1 MRVNERYAF
10 LPRKYHGDVK
20 SDLLYDMS
28 GLPKRALASID
39 VELNRRL
46 AVFERSYIT
55 LMTYDFSEAFVDE
68 VLQSREIRR
77 ITCLQLPLRCFDTDG
92 LEYDI
97 MRKRE
102 EARRKLKL

>member
-1 MRVNERYAF
+1 
-10 LPRKYHGDVK
+10 
-20 SDLLYDMS
+20 
-28 GLPKRALASID
+28 
-39 VELNRRL
+39 
-46 AVFERSYIT
+46 
-55 LMTYDFSEAFVDE
+55 MTYDFSEAFVDE

-97 MRKRE
+97 MRRRE